1 MGFELELAIVLALQL
16 LGTEIF
22 CRFEIETPAW
32 RKILKWLLLLA
43 ITFALFQYL
52 GHWAILLPVLGSL
65 AGVAFHFVWCKKNG
79 IHPIRATP
87 RRKYY
92 QLRGWAWQE

>member
-52 GHWAILLPVLGSL
+52 GH
-65 AGVAFHFVWCKKNG
+65 
-79 IHPIRATP
+79 
-87 RRKYY
+87 
-92 QLRGWAWQE
+92 